1 MFFLI
6 KLIRKMLFMKE
17 NLIKRKSFEFAVL
30 SIRTYK
36 KLIEQKEFVVSKQFV
51 RSATSIGANVQEA
64 DAGISKKDFVAKMS
78 IPSKEARETLYWIQ
92 LLKETELVNFNFD
105 ELKQKCEEIVRILT
119 SIVKTSQL
127 NIKH

>member
-1 MFFLI
+1 
-6 KLIRKMLFMKE
+6 MLFMKE

-36 KLIEQKEFVVSKQFV
+36 KLIEQKEFV

-78 IPSKEARETLYWIQ
+78 IASKEARETLYWIQ

-127 NIKH
+127 NIKN

>member
-6 KLIRKMLFMKE
+6 KLNRKMLFMKE
-17 NLIKRKSFEFAVL
+17 NLIKMKSFEFDVL

-78 IPSKEARETLYWIQ
+78 IASKEARETLYWIQ

-105 ELKQKCEEIVRILT
+105 VLKQKCEEIVRILT

-127 NIKH
+127 NIKN

>member
-1 MFFLI
+1 MIFLI
-6 KLIRKMLFMKE
+6 KLNRKMLFMKE

-78 IPSKEARETLYWIQ
+78 IASKEARETLYWIQ

-127 NIKH
+127 NIKN

>member
-6 KLIRKMLFMKE
+6 KLNRKMLFMKE

-78 IPSKEARETLYWIQ
+78 IASKEARETLYWIQ
-92 LLKETELVNFNFD
+92 LLKETELVNFNFE

-127 NIKH
+127 NIKN

>member
-6 KLIRKMLFMKE
+6 KLNSKMLFMKE
-17 NLIKRKSFEFAVL
+17 NLIKKKSFEFAVL
-30 SIRTYK
+30 SIKAYK
-36 KLIEQKEFVVSKQFV
+36 KIIEQKEFIVSKQFV

-64 DAGISKKDFVAKMS
+64 DAGISKKDFIAKMS
-78 IPSKEARETLYWIQ
+78 IASKEARETLYWIQ
-92 LLKETELVNFNFD
+92 LLKETELVNFNFE

-127 NIKH
+127 NIKN

>member
-6 KLIRKMLFMKE
+6 KLNRKMLFMKE

-51 RSATSIGANVQEA
+51 RSATSKGSNVQEA

-78 IPSKEARETLYWIQ
+78 IASKEARETLYWIQ
-92 LLKETELVNFNFD
+92 LLKETELVNFNFE

-119 SIVKTSQL
+119 SRVKTSQL
-127 NIKH
+127 NIKN

>member
-6 KLIRKMLFMKE
+6 KLNRKMLFMKE
-17 NLIKRKSFEFAVL
+17 NLIKMKSFEFAVL

-78 IPSKEARETLYWIQ
+78 IASKEARETLYWIQ

-127 NIKH
+127 NIKN

>member
-6 KLIRKMLFMKE
+6 KLNRKMLFMKE

-64 DAGISKKDFVAKMS
+64 DAGISKKDFIAKMS
-78 IPSKEARETLYWIQ
+78 IASKEARETLYWIQ

>member
-6 KLIRKMLFMKE
+6 KLNRKMLFMKE
-17 NLIKRKSFEFAVL
+17 NLIKMKSFEFAVL

-78 IPSKEARETLYWIQ
+78 IASKEARETLYWIQ
-92 LLKETELVNFNFD
+92 LLKETELVNFNFE

-127 NIKH
+127 NIKN

>member
-6 KLIRKMLFMKE
+6 KLNRKMLFMKE
-17 NLIKRKSFEFAVL
+17 NVIKRKSFEFAVL

-78 IPSKEARETLYWIQ
+78 IASKEARETLYWIQ

>member
-6 KLIRKMLFMKE
+6 KLNRKMLFMKE

-64 DAGISKKDFVAKMS
+64 DAGISKKRFCCKDEHSLKRS
-78 IPSKEARETLYWIQ
+78 ERNTLLDTII
-92 LLKETELVNFNFD
+92 ERN
-105 ELKQKCEEIVRILT
+105 
-119 SIVKTSQL
+119 
-127 NIKH
+127 

>member
-6 KLIRKMLFMKE
+6 KLNRKMLFMKE

-64 DAGISKKDFVAKMS
+64 DAGISKKDFVVKMS
-78 IPSKEARETLYWIQ
+78 IASKEARETLYWIQ
-92 LLKETELVNFNFD
+92 LLKETELVNFNFE

-127 NIKH
+127 NIKN

>member
-6 KLIRKMLFMKE
+6 KLNSKMLFMKE
-17 NLIKRKSFEFAVL
+17 NLIKKKSFEFAVL
-30 SIRTYK
+30 SIKAYK
-36 KLIEQKEFVVSKQFV
+36 KIIEQKEFIVSKQFV

-64 DAGISKKDFVAKMS
+64 DAGISKKDFIAKMS
-78 IPSKEARETLYWIQ
+78 IASKEARETLYWIQ
-92 LLKETELVNFNFD
+92 LLKETELVNFNFE